1 MNSEILAVGLD
12 VGTSHI
18 RCVIGE
24 PSEDG
29 KLNVLGV
36 GEADS
41 KGLRRGI
48 VTSAASTR
56 LRSTSQ
62 ASTFAAKSRM
72 ASLPSPVRTRR

>member
-48 VTSAASTR
+48 VTSAEAVSE
-56 LRSTSQ
+56 
-62 ASTFAAKSRM
+62 SRRK
-72 ASLPSPVRTRR
+72 AVADP